1 MLPTQQVDPCLP
13 MKAFFFLRSF
23 VPRHCRARQGR
34 LDESKAKGK
43 KGKGK
48 GKGKGKRPKFR
59 CTDLWFDMYSS
70 AELEFVICF
79 FVFVSCL

>member
-1 MLPTQQVDPCLP
+1 MYVKRGFFSCCQHNKLIR
-13 MKAFFFLRSF
+13 AFEGFLSLRSF

-48 GKGKGKRPKFR
+48 GKGKGKRPKNSDAQT
-59 CTDLWFDMYSS
+59 CGSTCIPQLSLS
-70 AELEFVICF
+70 L
-79 FVFVSCL
+79 